1 MTISCQ
7 NLIAHLELGERVASI
22 AVVTVFWASLGIM
35 VVAFV
40 AGAAFV
46 AVRALE
52 TKRALKVLKDA
63 LSVELERIA
72 RAGERTNEELDAARK
87 AFERLEA
94 SLKRLGTARARM
106 RLINE
111 ALAEAEA
118 VLTRARAFIPSK

>member
-1 MTISCQ
+1 VI
-7 NLIAHLELGERVASI
+7 
-22 AVVTVFWASLGIM
+22 VFWIALAVL
-35 VVAFV
+35 VVAFA
-40 AGAAFV
+40 AGAGFV
-46 AVRALE
+46 VVRALE
-52 TKRALKVLKDA
+52 TKRALNGLKEA
-63 LSVELERIA
+63 LSVELQRIA
-72 RAGERTNEELDAARK
+72 RAGERTNEELEAARK

>member
-1 MTISCQ
+1 
-7 NLIAHLELGERVASI
+7 
-22 AVVTVFWASLGIM
+22 VTVFWASLGIG

-52 TKRALKVLKDA
+52 TKRALKDLKDA
-63 LSVELERIA
+63 LSLELQRIA

-118 VLTRARAFIPSK
+118 VLTRARAFTPSK